1 MLICM
6 HIFIMSLDITPTTLQ
21 VLFRSLII
29 PPYQA
34 NLCMKP
40 KAKPK
45 FHRPRPVPYAIKE
58 AIGEELDRME
68 ADGII
73 EKITH
78 SDWAAPIVAVPK
90 RDGKF
95 RICGDYKV
103 TINSELGVDQ
113 YPLPKPE
120 DLFATL
126 AGGQKFTTL
135 DLSQAY
141 LQLSLDEEFSQ
152 YTINSRDFTLELC
165 QRHRFSRRPWIRYLR
180 EFPKPCVILMTYSL
194 LEIMTLSIWIS

>member
-1 MLICM
+1 
-6 HIFIMSLDITPTTLQ
+6 
-21 VLFRSLII
+21 
-29 PPYQA
+29 
-34 NLCMKP
+34 MKP
-40 KAKPK
+40 RVKPK

-73 EKITH
+73 EKIAH

-103 TINSELGVDQ
+103 TINSELDVDQ
-113 YPLPKPE
+113 YPLLKPE

-126 AGGQKFTTL
+126 RRSEVHHLRHFTGL
-135 DLSQAY
+135 
-141 LQLSLDEEFSQ
+141 FSA
-152 YTINSRDFTLELC
+152 
-165 QRHRFSRRPWIRYLR
+165 
-180 EFPKPCVILMTYSL
+180 
-194 LEIMTLSIWIS
+194 